1 MNILD
6 YIKWRSD
13 LTFEERDLNEI
24 DSLIFTILSYE
35 NFEEILPLN
44 TSRSISECA
53 QLFFSIYEEKD
64 LRTRKTLT
72 NRSYEVLKHIA
83 NTNRYKNLI
92 LSNYVNEID
101 VKQDVQFSAL
111 TITYK
116 DKWKY
121 IAFRGTDDTFTGW
134 KEDFMMTYKEEV
146 LSQKK
151 AVEYL
156 NKVFNEDSL
165 LTKLLHKMTY
175 YVGGHS
181 KGGILAMY
189 ACAHVPTEIQTRI
202 KRIDNF
208 DGPGFDKRV
217 WEKESIQKIIPVM
230 NTYIPTSSLFGR
242 LFQHEEKVTIIKSHQ
257 MGLLQHDGFNWI
269 VEIDHFDYENEVSLG
284 SVKAVNKLNDLLNGY
299 NYAEREEII
308 ESLFDIFERLEIY
321 TFNDLLNIDLSKL
334 IVALKDIVELDSKQR
349 KVIIDFIGIIWDVTD
364 ISNEVKSEV
373 KNFKNEL
380 KKLKLIE
387 KW

>member
-13 LTFEERDLNEI
+13 LTFEERELNEI
-24 DSLIFTILSYE
+24 DSLIFTILAYE
-35 NFEEILPLN
+35 NFEKILTSN
-44 TSRSISECA
+44 TSRSVFECS

-64 LRTRKTLT
+64 LRSRKTLT
-72 NRSYEVLKHIA
+72 YRSYEVLKAIT
-83 NTNRYKNLI
+83 NTNRYKDLI

-101 VKQDVQFSAL
+101 IEQDVQFSAL

-151 AVEYL
+151 AVDYL

-181 KGGILAMY
+181 KGGNLAMY
-189 ACAHVPTEIQTRI
+189 ACAHVPSEIQLRI

-208 DGPGFDKRV
+208 DGPGFDKRI
-217 WEKESIQKIIPVM
+217 WEKESIQKIIPII

-242 LFQHEEKVTIIKSHQ
+242 LFQHKEKVTIIKSHQ

-269 VEIDHFDYENEVSLG
+269 VDVDKFDYENEVSLG
-284 SVKAVNKLNDLLNGY
+284 SVKAVNKLNDILNGY
-299 NYAEREEII
+299 NYVEREELI
-308 ESLFDIFERLEIY
+308 EALFSIFERLEIY
-321 TFNDLLNIDLSKL
+321 TFNDLLKIDLSK
-334 IVALKDIVELDSKQR
+334 IIMALKDIAELDSKQR
-349 KVIIDFIGIIWDVTD
+349 KVIIDFVGIIWDVTD
-364 ISNEVKSEV
+364 ISNEVRNIRNEI
-373 KNFKNEL
+373 KNSI
-380 KKLKLIE
+380 KK
-387 KW
+387 